1 MKEYPSEF
9 IFLMLHKYCGGPNPI
24 ISGKYVM
31 QEIKELSEQ
40 KTDIIY
46 SNGDI
51 PFDQQMPTV
60 GELRGKIFLIEGFTG
75 ISS

>member
-1 MKEYPSEF
+1 M
-9 IFLMLHKYCGGPNPI
+9 
-24 ISGKYVM
+24 
-31 QEIKELSEQ
+31 
-40 KTDIIY
+40 IY
-46 SNGDI
+46 INGDI